1 MKLTD
6 AEFSRLLK
14 KDIPGGVYFFWGDED
29 YLKNARAAELKRAV
43 LGEDDAFSAFGC
55 FEFFF
60 GDGEFDPGAMTDA
73 LLAPPM
79 MGGRKFVSV
88 VFSSVDSL
96 KGRGKA
102 KEGEDPAPAADS
114 SEPQGGETPQ
124 SQSDGGTARGKNRLL
139 EYLLS
144 VPRDYGISLDSE
156 DTVVLIRAVAGG
168 FDGGRAGRPS
178 PFLRDAD
185 PILTSVEFPFQTEA
199 RLIRW
204 MERHFAE
211 YGLSPDPDVCPWIL
225 RAVGRSMYALSGE
238 VEKTAAYAAARLEAE
253 GRTGGGTVTLAD
265 ASAAVIASDEDDAF
279 GLADCVTRGD
289 MAGALRFLRVKMNR
303 REEPVY
309 LLGQISRAF
318 SDLCAASAFAED
330 GRDVSDFA
338 ASMKMNEW
346 RAKLCF
352 RAAAKVPPARW
363 AAAMGLCLEADRQLK
378 TGAGGYGGPS
388 GNYAPIERLICA
400 LAAGT
405 TGGGR

>member
-43 LGEDDAFSAFGC
+43 LGDDDAFSAFGC

-60 GDGEFDPGAMTDA
+60 GDGEFDPGALTDA

-96 KGRGKA
+96 KGRA
-102 KEGEDPAPAADS
+102 RRNDGEDPAPASDPAEQEGEGP
-114 SEPQGGETPQ
+114 SEGGRKET
-124 SQSDGGTARGKNRLL
+124 RGKNRLL

-144 VPRDYGISLDSE
+144 VPRDFGISLDAE

-185 PILTSVEFPFQTEA
+185 PILTAVEFPFQTEA

-211 YGLSPDPDVCPWIL
+211 YSLAPEPDVCPWIL
-225 RAVGRSMYALSGE
+225 RSAGRSMYALSGE

-253 GRTGGGTVTLAD
+253 GRPGGGSVTLAD
-265 ASAAVIASDEDDAF
+265 AAVSVIASDEDDAF

-303 REEPVY
+303 REEPVF

-330 GRDVSDFA
+330 GRDAADFA
-338 ASMKMNEW
+338 AAMKMNEY
-346 RAKLCF
+346 RARLCF
-352 RAAAKVPPARW
+352 RAASKVPSARF
-363 AAAMGLCLEADRQLK
+363 AAAVGLCLEADRQLK
-378 TGAGGYGGPS
+378 TGAGGYGS
-388 GNYAPIERLICA
+388 GNYAPLERLICS
-400 LAAGT
+400 LAVAPA
-405 TGGGR
+405 GGR